1 MSAHLPFHV
10 LVADVSPPQS
20 IWVVAFGT
28 IVGHSLCTAAA
39 VVGGRYI
46 ATKISAK
53 HGPPSSHSSPFH
65 VLTPSSHPRRSMSLP
80 HFRGRVRLR
89 GPSLFLS
96 IGPRRA
102 RPRCWSSA
110 APRQR
115 RGAIPAAVM
124 VNVCRPPPVLRYP
137 AEDFLHRDL
146 LYIMVSCYQC
156 RFLAYAL
163 GPARP

>member
-1 MSAHLPFHV
+1 MSAYLPFHV
-10 LVADVSPPQS
+10 LVADISSPQS

-65 VLTPSSHPRRSMSLP
+65 VLMSSSHPRRSMSLP

-89 GPSLFLS
+89 GPPFLLRLRS
-96 IGPRRA
+96 RRA
-102 RPRCWSSA
+102 RPRCRPAAAPGQRRSAVSA
-110 APRQR
+110 AV
-115 RGAIPAAVM
+115 IF
-124 VNVCRPPPVLRYP
+124 NVCRTPPVFRWQ
-137 AEDFLHRDL
+137 ADDFIRRDL
-146 LYIMVSCYQC
+146 LYIMVSCYQS